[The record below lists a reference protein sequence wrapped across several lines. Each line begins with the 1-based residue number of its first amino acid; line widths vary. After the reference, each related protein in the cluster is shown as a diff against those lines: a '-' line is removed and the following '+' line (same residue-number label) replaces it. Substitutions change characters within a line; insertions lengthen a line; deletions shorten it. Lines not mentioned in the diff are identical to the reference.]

1 MPLDQL
7 SERFRRKQS
16 GTQYRT
22 LLQVLHID
30 IVLLLSVVLLMT
42 VGLFILY
49 SASNQNSAIFSQGIM
64 HIGLAL
70 LIMIVLAQ
78 LSPITYARWSLSLF
92 IVSLLLLAL
101 VLVIGH
107 IDKGA
112 QRWLN
117 FGLFRFQPSEL
128 MKLSLPMM
136 LAWYYQTSNLP
147 PKFKEICIGILLTL
161 LPALLTLKEPDL
173 GTAIILLIAGG
184 GILLF
189 AGIQW
194 RYILGTTFVAAVS
207 APFLWRAM
215 HDYQKQ
221 RILTFLNPAR
231 DPLGTG
237 YHIIQSKIAI
247 GSGGIFGKGWLQG
260 TQSHL
265 HFLPAHATDFI
276 FAVFGEE
283 FGFIGSVILLLIYL
297 AIVARCI
304 YITSQAQTTYT
315 RLLAG
320 TLTLIL
326 FTSVFIN
333 IGMVCGILPVVGLPL
348 PLVSYG
354 GSSMV
359 ITLASLG
366 LLMSIHGHQQL
377 LSH

>member
-1 MPLDQL
+1 
-7 SERFRRKQS
+7 
-16 GTQYRT
+16 
-22 LLQVLHID
+22 
-30 IVLLLSVVLLMT
+30 
-42 VGLFILY
+42 
-49 SASNQNSAIFSQGIM
+49 M

-207 APFLWRAM
+207 APF
-215 HDYQKQ
+215 Y
-221 RILTFLNPAR
+221 
-231 DPLGTG
+231 
-237 YHIIQSKIAI
+237 
-247 GSGGIFGKGWLQG
+247 
-260 TQSHL
+260 
-265 HFLPAHATDFI
+265 
-276 FAVFGEE
+276 GE
-283 FGFIGSVILLLIYL
+283 
-297 AIVARCI
+297 RCMTI
-304 YITSQAQTTYT
+304 K
-315 RLLAG
+315 
-320 TLTLIL
+320 
-326 FTSVFIN
+326 N
-333 IGMVCGILPVVGLPL
+333 N
-348 PLVSYG
+348 
-354 GSSMV
+354 
-359 ITLASLG
+359 AS
-366 LLMSIHGHQQL
+366 
-377 LSH
+377 